1 MSKLPRRSSGF
12 TLIELIIVMAIVA
25 ILAAIAVPSY
35 REYVLR
41 TNRALAKNA
50 LSDLAQRQE
59 NYYVDHKGYAIDIG
73 RLGFGGIGVKVAYL
87 TSDGSISTV
96 KAGAKYALKVEAGTF
111 STASMKSCGA
121 ATAETV
127 RGYVLTATP
136 VNDAA
141 KKPEDIDPSCK
152 ALCISHTGE
161 KGSTKSAEAAAQ
173 CWAR

>member
-1 MSKLPRRSSGF
+1 VSKPPRTSYGF
-12 TLIELIIVMAIVA
+12 TLVELVIVMAIVA

-73 RLGFGGIGVKVAYL
+73 RLGFGGIGVEVAYL

-96 KAGAKYALKVEAGTF
+96 KAGSKYELKVAAGTF

-121 ATAETV
+121 ATANNV

-136 VNDAA
+136 INDAGQDA
-141 KKPEDIDPSCK
+141 DEIDPSCQ

-161 KGSTKSAEAAAQ
+161 KGSTVSAEAAA
-173 CWAR
+173 CWGR